1 LAFSGNSK
9 TDFTASEDD
18 IYQINTIMSGSEKQT
33 IDDIK
38 RLSLT
43 NNRGELIYLSQVA
56 KIEESL
62 TQTILQ
68 RTNRLNSI
76 TITSS
81 AVGRPSGTI
90 VKEIQEELKTA
101 KLPKGIIIDYLGDA
115 KNQGDA
121 FSSLG
126 IALLLALI
134 LVYMVMVSLY
144 ESLVYPFVVLFS
156 IPVSI
161 IGALLAIA
169 LTMNQLTIF
178 TIIGMI
184 MLLGLLTKNGIL
196 IVDFA
201 NEQKAQGKDVIEAL
215 IEAGKERIRPII
227 MTTFAMILGMIPIA
241 ISSSPGSEFKNG
253 MAWVLIGG
261 LTSSFILTLFI
272 VPSVYL
278 VVENIMNRKKKEE

>member
-1 LAFSGNSK
+1 
-9 TDFTASEDD
+9 
-18 IYQINTIMSGSEKQT
+18 MSGSEKQT

-184 MLLGLLTKNGIL
+184 MLLGSVTKNGIL

-201 NEQKAQGKDVIEAL
+201 KTCLHSNSLKIVIGLVYFYLINL
-215 IEAGKERIRPII
+215 IEKVPRSLRCSN
-227 MTTFAMILGMIPIA
+227 L
-241 ISSSPGSEFKNG
+241 
-253 MAWVLIGG
+253 LG
-261 LTSSFILTLFI
+261 LT
-272 VPSVYL
+272 
-278 VVENIMNRKKKEE
+278 